1 MRKSTRCIW
10 EIFFTW
16 ALAHGT
22 VIMPDGRYHSRYVTQ
37 SRTRNESSFHLR
49 FRICHFWHG
58 SRTFYWAKTAHRLH
72 QFTWSL
78 KQLDVTFSR
87 KVGWTWSQP
96 TLCNWQGALVSCPD
110 HQIPKIK
117 IKHQTESLVQS
128 LVFDDV
134 WMRQSTVS
142 LQNDFNSWTVLLWC
156 KNPLV
161 SVKKI
166 CVMALTLIPQI
177 TKTLKS
183 PCEILVA
190 IQQVLSITLVSTCLH
205 ILSCVA

>member
-1 MRKSTRCIW
+1 MLVYSDIYRPWFVTDAYDTDALRTNAKPICVWQIMRKSTRCIW

-78 KQLDVTFSR
+78 KQLDVTFIR

-110 HQIPKIK
+110 HQIPKI
-117 IKHQTESLVQS
+117 
-128 LVFDDV
+128 
-134 WMRQSTVS
+134 
-142 LQNDFNSWTVLLWC
+142 
-156 KNPLV
+156 
-161 SVKKI
+161 
-166 CVMALTLIPQI
+166 
-177 TKTLKS
+177 
-183 PCEILVA
+183 
-190 IQQVLSITLVSTCLH
+190 
-205 ILSCVA
+205 